1 MGVTAYLF
9 DANRRIR
16 RVLPDM
22 TELLHT
28 ESDGTLE
35 AVLPQTAGASPGEEL
50 GFTCV
55 DGLFRLFTIDSVE
68 HDDHDGTAIVTATDA
83 ARAEL
88 QDSVV
93 LNVELESAMAVDA
106 ARQMLDGRGWSVE
119 GGGGR
124 SEKVATGYT
133 SAWAALSELEST
145 HEVRVLPSYT
155 VSGGAVT
162 GKRIVIAERTGT
174 FRGRIFE
181 ARLDATDIAITHS
194 KRPITR
200 AYGVGAAT
208 GTQDVPTRLTIADA
222 AWSRAN
228 GDPADKPAGQAYI
241 DNPDAPPGALVREMM
256 VLDENET
263 DAAKLLEKTWE
274 KLRARQT
281 AHVSGTATVSDVEM
295 QPGMSY
301 KAVRLY
307 DRVAVVARSGERVMA
322 TVLEIKRDYVRPHL
336 TKITI
341 GEEDFQPRT
350 LSKTV
355 ATLARSESASRGRS
369 AGREQQDHP
378 ECRVDPAQRR
388 GHPDEREDDS
398 RAGRGYQA
406 SRDQG
411 RGRAAGEKAERS
423 FHRPERGKGDA
434 GTQGQ
439 SERPPKDAGRPCG
452 DDAPRVQNGN
462 RS

>member
-35 AVLPQTAGASPGEEL
+35 AVLPQTAARRRARNWALPVWTACSACSPS
-50 GFTCV
+50 TAW
-55 DGLFRLFTIDSVE
+55 E

-145 HEVRVLPSYT
+145 HEVRVCPGYT

-200 AYGVGAAT
+200 AYGVGRGDGHAGCAHT
-208 GTQDVPTRLTIADA
+208 ADDC
-222 AWSRAN
+222 
-228 GDPADKPAGQAYI
+228 GCGVE
-241 DNPDAPPGALVREMM
+241 PGER
-256 VLDENET
+256 
-263 DAAKLLEKTWE
+263 
-274 KLRARQT
+274 
-281 AHVSGTATVSDVEM
+281 
-295 QPGMSY
+295 
-301 KAVRLY
+301 
-307 DRVAVVARSGERVMA
+307 RSGGPN
-322 TVLEIKRDYVRPHL
+322 LRDRCTSTTRTRRP
-336 TKITI
+336 
-341 GEEDFQPRT
+341 
-350 LSKTV
+350 
-355 ATLARSESASRGRS
+355 ARWCA
-369 AGREQQDHP
+369 
-378 ECRVDPAQRR
+378 
-388 GHPDEREDDS
+388 
-398 RAGRGYQA
+398 
-406 SRDQG
+406 
-411 RGRAAGEKAERS
+411 K
-423 FHRPERGKGDA
+423 
-434 GTQGQ
+434 
-439 SERPPKDAGRPCG
+439 
-452 DDAPRVQNGN
+452 
-462 RS
+462 